1 MLNFLNLEYFL
12 VAAEEL
18 NFTKAAKRLFI
29 SQQSLSSH
37 IASLEKDLDVTL
49 FDRTSP
55 LTLTY
60 AGHVFA
66 SRARTLLD
74 LKEEAFREMADIK
87 DFTTGQLTIG
97 VSHTRG
103 RVILPEILPA
113 YRRLF
118 PGIELSLLEGNSQE
132 LDHALFHGDVDLII
146 GMKPFSVEHVQTVPI
161 CNEDIL
167 LAVSDS
173 LLEQYFPNRK
183 QVMMEHLSHGVDL
196 RMLAQCPVLTVK
208 KGNRV
213 RTIMDE
219 MYQDAQITPSIIFEA
234 ENIET
239 ILALAAKGMGI
250 TFYPQMF
257 IRPSRQGLNF
267 YPLSYGKAHGV
278 LAIGYYK
285 NRYLPQAAKEFIRI
299 AIKILQSENN
309 TFSRE
314 DNDALL
320 SFTSDCQETKTAMK
334 KLSLSDK

>member
-18 NFTKAAKRLFI
+18 SFTKAAKRLFI

-37 IASLEKDLDVTL
+37 IANLEKELDVAL

-66 SRARTLLD
+66 SRARALLD
-74 LKEEAFREMADIK
+74 LRAETLREITDIK

-103 RVILPEILPA
+103 RVILPEILPL

-118 PGIELSLLEGNSQE
+118 PGIELSLLEGNSKE
-132 LDHALFHGDVDLII
+132 LDHALSHGEVDLII
-146 GMKPFSVEHVQTVPI
+146 GMKPFSVEHVETIPI
-161 CNEDIL
+161 CSEDIL

-173 LLEQYFPNRK
+173 LLTQYFPNRK
-183 QVMMEHLSHGVDL
+183 QQIMELLSRGVDL
-196 RMLAQCPVLTVK
+196 KLLASCPVLTVK

-219 MYQDAQITPSIIFEA
+219 MYEDAQVSPSIILEA

-239 ILALAAKGMGI
+239 LLSLAAKGMGI
-250 TFYPQMF
+250 TFYPQAF
-257 IRPSRQGLNF
+257 IHPSRQDLHF
-267 YPLSYGKAHGV
+267 YPLNYGKAHGV

-285 NRYLPQAAKEFIRI
+285 NRYLPRAAKEFIRV
-299 AIKILQSENN
+299 ALKVLQAQKHPAEYYHP
-309 TFSRE
+309 
-314 DNDALL
+314 
-320 SFTSDCQETKTAMK
+320 SDTK
-334 KLSLSDK
+334 

>member
-18 NFTKAAKRLFI
+18 NFTKAARRLFI

-37 IASLEKDLDVTL
+37 IASLEKELNVLL

-60 AGHVFA
+60 AGQVFA
-66 SRARTLLD
+66 SRARAMIE
-74 LKEEAFREMADIK
+74 LKEEAFREMSDIK

-103 RVILPEILPA
+103 RVILPEILPV

-118 PGIELSLLEGNSQE
+118 PKIKLSLLEGNSQE
-132 LDHALFHGDVDLII
+132 LDHALSHGEVDLII
-146 GMKPFSVEHVQTVPI
+146 GMKPFSVENVETVPI
-161 CNEDIL
+161 CNEDVL

-173 LLEQYFPNRK
+173 LLEQYFPDRK
-183 QVMMEHLSHGVDL
+183 QEMIEQLANGVDL
-196 RMLAQCPVLTVK
+196 KLLADCPVLTVK

-219 MYQDAQITPSIIFEA
+219 MYEESQISPSIIFEA

-257 IRPSRQGLNF
+257 VHPSRENLHF
-267 YPLSYGKAHGV
+267 YPLNYAKSHGV

-285 NRYLPQAAKEFIRI
+285 DRYLPRAAKEFIQV
-299 AIKILQSENN
+299 AMTVLQ
-309 TFSRE
+309 
-314 DNDALL
+314 A
-320 SFTSDCQETKTAMK
+320 
-334 KLSLSDK
+334 